1 MDEFDRLLIQPFC
14 YFVSKNSADQLYRI
28 RSKCIRYTFR
38 IVEMGTLEF
47 Q

>member
-1 MDEFDRLLIQPFC
+1 MDEFARLLILPCC
-14 YFVSKNSADQLYRI
+14 YFVTKNSADQLYRI
-28 RSKCIRYTFR
+28 RSKSIRYTFR